1 MNLDINTNIEKSLNA
16 PVGKDVSSQKMQET
30 LEEFKLNQNQGQSS
44 FPGSTNQ
51 NNNLQNQSGGL
62 GNINFPP
69 QIGVANNPGIG
80 VNQQNT
86 LGQGNQ
92 FNDEKSSG
100 LGNLSAY
107 GWNKGI
113 GNNVNNN

>member
-1 MNLDINTNIEKSLNA
+1 MTEQNMMKRKVLRNNEYY
-16 PVGKDVSSQKMQET
+16 GQQET
-30 LEEFKLNQNQGQSS
+30 LDEFKFDQNREQFFRS
-44 FPGSTNQ
+44 GSTNQ

-86 LGQGNQ
+86 LGQANQ

>member
-1 MNLDINTNIEKSLNA
+1 MKLDINIDTEKDLNNHEDKNI
-16 PVGKDVSSQKMQET
+16 SSQKMQET

-44 FPGSTNQ
+44 FSGSTNQ

>member
-1 MNLDINTNIEKSLNA
+1 MKLNTNTNIEKSLNA
-16 PVGKDVSSQKMQET
+16 PTEKNTSLSGMNEKLD
-30 LEEFKLNQNQGQSS
+30 EFKFDQNEEQFFNS
-44 FPGSTNQ
+44 GSTNQ

-69 QIGVANNPGIG
+69 QISVANNPGIG

-86 LGQGNQ
+86 LGQVNQ

>member
-1 MNLDINTNIEKSLNA
+1 MNEKLD
-16 PVGKDVSSQKMQET
+16 
-30 LEEFKLNQNQGQSS
+30 EFKFDQNEEQFFNS
-44 FPGSTNQ
+44 GSTNQ

-86 LGQGNQ
+86 LGQVNQ